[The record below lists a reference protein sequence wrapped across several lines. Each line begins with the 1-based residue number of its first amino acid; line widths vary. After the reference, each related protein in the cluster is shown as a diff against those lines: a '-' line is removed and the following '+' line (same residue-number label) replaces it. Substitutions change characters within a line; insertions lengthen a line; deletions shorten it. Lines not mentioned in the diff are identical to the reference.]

1 VRLERLAGGHIL
13 AVAAAVA
20 LLLVMSLT
28 WYGSHEADLARQL
41 AKSANIG
48 GGEAGETGRTVQH
61 DANRIIARD
70 EKTPWQERARIDRI
84 LVVLLLAS
92 IGLAL
97 LAAVVRAAGRR
108 PPPPWT
114 PTALA
119 GLTAA
124 GTGVLLA
131 YRIVSRPGNHAATTV
146 KPAALIALGL
156 VVLIGIGCALAFAG
170 EAEWAERDDAPNE
183 REEPTAPQS
192 T

>member
-1 VRLERLAGGHIL
+1 MRLERLAGGHIL
-13 AVAAAVA
+13 AVAAALA
-20 LLLVMSLT
+20 LLVAMSLT

-70 EKTPWQERARIDRI
+70 EKTPWQERAQLDRI

-92 IGLAL
+92 IALAL
-97 LAAVVRAAGRR
+97 LAAVFRAAGRR
-108 PPPPWT
+108 PTPPWT

-119 GLTAA
+119 GLVAA
-124 GTGVLLA
+124 ATGVLLA
-131 YRIVSRPGNHAATTV
+131 YRIVNRPGNHAATTV
-146 KPAALIALGL
+146 KPGALIALGL
-156 VVLIGIGCALAFAG
+156 VVLIGIGSALAFAG
-170 EAEWAERDDAPNE
+170 EEEWAEHGDAPNE
-183 REEPTAPQS
+183 RDEPAAPQS